1 MRTKAV
7 WMCGLVLLG
16 SCKLIDQT
24 TFEPSP
30 EPKAAAQPVANP
42 APPKADPRTA
52 LLIIGYA
59 TADPDYQA
67 LLRYAVGA
75 AETRAPGV
83 QYDVIAILPAGGD
96 ISTAQRHA
104 ADVMQSIVDQGV
116 APSRVHLGLRE
127 AQAGSPQEV
136 RVYVR

>member
-7 WMCGLVLLG
+7 LTCGLVLLG
-16 SCKLIDQT
+16 GCKLIDQT

-30 EPKAAAQPVANP
+30 EAKASQPPATA
-42 APPKADPRTA
+42 APPNADRRTA
-52 LLIIGYA
+52 LVTIGYV
-59 TADPDYQA
+59 TPNPDYED
-67 LLRYAVGA
+67 LLRYAVRA
-75 AETRAPGV
+75 AESRAPGV
-83 QYDVIAILPAGGD
+83 HYDVIAMLPAGSD

-104 ADVMQSIVDQGV
+104 TDVMRSIVDQGV